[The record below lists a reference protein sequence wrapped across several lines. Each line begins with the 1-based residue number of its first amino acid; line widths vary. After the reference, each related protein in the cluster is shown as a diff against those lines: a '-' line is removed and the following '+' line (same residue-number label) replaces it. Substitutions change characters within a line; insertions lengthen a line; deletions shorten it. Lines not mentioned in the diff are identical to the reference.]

1 MVLSPFLGSAEMPSQ
16 PAQPHTLGRLT
27 LVSVGRIRQVFR
39 HECANPAGSIQSY
52 GDSAVTED
60 VLYGAKSITLHPCIC
75 CRVGLNSLAS
85 FEHYPVSFS
94 LFG

>member
-1 MVLSPFLGSAEMPSQ
+1 
-16 PAQPHTLGRLT
+16 
-27 LVSVGRIRQVFR
+27 
-39 HECANPAGSIQSY
+39 
-52 GDSAVTED
+52 

-94 LFG
+94 LSG